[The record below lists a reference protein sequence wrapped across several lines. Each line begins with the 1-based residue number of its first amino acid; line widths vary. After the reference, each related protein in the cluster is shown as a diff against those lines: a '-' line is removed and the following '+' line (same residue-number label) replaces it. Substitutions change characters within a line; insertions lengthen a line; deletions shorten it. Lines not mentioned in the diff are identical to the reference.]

1 MRRVEGA
8 TDSAVAWRQ
17 DELEW
22 SRRSTRPL
30 RGAAPRSVYM
40 NQEFTGAGRPS
51 AQEIRAA
58 LERVVASEVMRS
70 SPQLTAFLRFVVEAV
85 LEGSSDRIKGYVI
98 AVEVLKRGAQFN
110 PQIDPI
116 VRVEATRLRRTLE
129 RYYAGEGAEDAIV
142 ITLPR
147 GTYVPT
153 FTRRASQR
161 REYLTPEP
169 EAAPAVETLPPGNG
183 MPVLLVEPFEVTGAP
198 GPRSLSAVSLH
209 AMLSDAFA
217 RFDLV
222 NVVWDVAAGRPARA
236 ATDARIDYRM
246 AGSAEYQEDGA
257 VRLRFRLIDVADGN
271 VVWTRELEVASSGDP
286 TDAQERIVR
295 ELAAALVQPFG
306 VIFTHGRAKSL
317 GAGVGDPR
325 YRCLLEAADS
335 FRSFD
340 SAQHLRAR
348 TCLERLTVLDPSFG
362 LGFSFLAALYVREYL
377 YGLDRH
383 AADLP
388 PLERALRAARR
399 GVELDPE
406 SARAYELLF
415 LTLFVRRDL
424 PAAFA
429 AGDKALER
437 NKYDMRAFG
446 SYGQRL
452 IAIGEVDRGMDMLMR
467 AGDEA
472 GVRPAVDQFFL
483 FLGSYLRGDKAAA
496 AFHAGQLTGDTF
508 QLGLLARALTGER
521 TSALAALDRL
531 FALNPEWRDNPR
543 SQLEKFFP
551 AASIVDRLA
560 ADLATAASGEDIEGA
575 E

>member
-1 MRRVEGA
+1 
-8 TDSAVAWRQ
+8 
-17 DELEW
+17 
-22 SRRSTRPL
+22 
-30 RGAAPRSVYM
+30 M
-40 NQEFTGAGRPS
+40 NQEFNGGGRPS

-58 LERVVASEVMRS
+58 IERVVASEVMRS

-85 LEGSSDRIKGYVI
+85 LEGNSDRIKGYVI
-98 AVEVLKRGAQFN
+98 AVEVLKRGTQFN

-129 RYYAGEGAEDAIV
+129 RYYAGEGAEDPIV
-142 ITLPR
+142 IALPR

-153 FTRRASQR
+153 FTRRAAR
-161 REYLTPEP
+161 AEGAARAA
-169 EAAPAVETLPPGNG
+169 EAAPALENLPPGNG
-183 MPVLLVEPFEVTGAP
+183 MPILLVEPFDTIGAQ
-198 GPRSLSAVSLH
+198 GPRSVSAASLH

-222 NVVWDVAAGRPARA
+222 NIVWESAVGSLARETAG
-236 ATDARIDYRM
+236 ARIDYRM
-246 AGSAEYQEDGA
+246 AGSVEYHEDGG
-257 VRLRFRLIDVADGN
+257 VRLRLRLIDAAVGN
-271 VVWTRELEVASSGDP
+271 VVWTRELEVAASDEP
-286 TDAQERIVR
+286 ADAQERIVR

-306 VIFTHGRAKSL
+306 VIFTQGRAKSL
-317 GAGVGDPR
+317 GAGAGDPR
-325 YRCLLEAADS
+325 YRCVLEAADS

-340 SAQHLRAR
+340 SAQHSRAR

-362 LGFSFLAALYVREYL
+362 VGFSYLAALYVREYL
-377 YGLDRH
+377 YGLDPHVAER
-383 AADLP
+383 P

-406 SARAYELLF
+406 SARAYEMLS

-437 NKYDMRAFG
+437 NKYDMRPVG
-446 SYGQRL
+446 GYGQRL
-452 IAIGEVDRGMDMLMR
+452 IAIGEIDRGMDMLMR

-483 FLGSYLRGDKAAA
+483 FLGSYLRGDQAAA
-496 AFHAGQLTGDTF
+496 AFHAGQLTSDTF
-508 QLGLLARALTGER
+508 QLGLLARALAAGAAGER
-521 TSALAALDRL
+521 DPARVALERL
-531 FALNPEWRDNPR
+531 FALNPQWRENPR
-543 SQLEKFFP
+543 GQLEKFFP

-560 ADLATAASGEDIEGA
+560 ADLAAAASGGVSLGSE
-575 E
+575 

>member
-1 MRRVEGA
+1 
-8 TDSAVAWRQ
+8 
-17 DELEW
+17 
-22 SRRSTRPL
+22 
-30 RGAAPRSVYM
+30 M
-40 NQEFTGAGRPS
+40 NQEFAGGGRLS
-51 AQEIRAA
+51 GQEIRAA
-58 LERVVASEVMRS
+58 LARVVASEVMRS

-85 LEGSSDRIKGYVI
+85 LEGNSDRIKGYVI
-98 AVEVLKRGAQFN
+98 AVEVLKRDAQFN

-129 RYYAGEGAEDAIV
+129 RYYAGEGTEDPIV
-142 ITLPR
+142 IALPR

-161 REYLTPEP
+161 GEALTETSEP
-169 EAAPAVETLPPGNG
+169 APAVESLPPGNG
-183 MPVLLVEPFEVTGAP
+183 MPVLLVEPFETAGAP
-198 GPRSLSAVSLH
+198 GPRSLSAASLH
-209 AMLSDAFA
+209 ATLSDAFA

-222 NVVWDVAAGRPARA
+222 NIVWDAAAGTA
-236 ATDARIDYRM
+236 ARIDYRM
-246 AGSAEYQEDGA
+246 AGSAEYHDDGG
-257 VRLRFRLIDVADGN
+257 VRLRFRLIDAADGN
-271 VVWTRELEVASSGDP
+271 VVWTRELDVSASDEAAN
-286 TDAQERIVR
+286 AQERIVR

-306 VIFTHGRAKSL
+306 VIFTHSRAKSL
-317 GAGVGDPR
+317 GAGIGDPR
-325 YRCLLEAADS
+325 YRCLLEAAES

-340 SAQHLRAR
+340 SDQHSRAR

-362 LGFSFLAALYVREYL
+362 VGFSYLAALYVREYL
-377 YGLDRH
+377 YGLDH
-383 AADLP
+383 HPADLP

-406 SARAYELLF
+406 SARAYEMLF

-437 NKYDMRAFG
+437 NKYDMRAVG

-452 IAIGEVDRGMDMLMR
+452 IATGEIDKGMDMLMR

-483 FLGSYLRGDKAAA
+483 FLGSYLRGDEAAS
-496 AFHAGQLTGDTF
+496 AFHAGQLTSDTF
-508 QLGLLARALTGER
+508 QLGFVARALAAGER
-521 TSALAALDRL
+521 EDAHAALSRL
-531 FALNPEWRDNPR
+531 FALNPEWRNNPR
-543 SQLEKFFP
+543 GQLEKFFP

-560 ADLATAASGEDIEGA
+560 GDLAVAAA

>member
-1 MRRVEGA
+1 MSHEG
-8 TDSAVAWRQ
+8 
-17 DELEW
+17 
-22 SRRSTRPL
+22 
-30 RGAAPRSVYM
+30 
-40 NQEFTGAGRPS
+40 TGAGRPN

-70 SPQLTAFLRFVVEAV
+70 SPQLTTFLRFVVDAV
-85 LEGSSDRIKGYVI
+85 LEGNADRIKGYVI
-98 AVEVLKRGAQFN
+98 AVEVLKRGASFN

-129 RYYAGEGAEDAIV
+129 RYYAGAGAEDPIV
-142 ITLPR
+142 IALPR
-147 GTYVPT
+147 GSYVPT
-153 FTRRASQR
+153 FTRRAGETATADRGLEQKAES
-161 REYLTPEP
+161 PD
-169 EAAPAVETLPPGNG
+169 ETLPPGNG
-183 MPVLLVEPFEVTGAP
+183 LPCLLVQPFDVAGTP
-198 GPRSLSAVSLH
+198 DPRSLSAQSLH
-209 AMLSDAFA
+209 ARLSDAFA
-217 RFDLV
+217 HFDLV
-222 NVVWDVAAGRPARA
+222 NIVWD
-236 ATDARIDYRM
+236 ATTADVRVDYRL
-246 AGSAEYQEDGA
+246 AGSAEYHDGGA
-257 VRLRFRLIDVADGN
+257 VRLRFRLIDAVDGN
-271 VVWTRELEVASSGDP
+271 VVWTREFEVPAAEEP
-286 TDAQERIVR
+286 VAAEERIVR
-295 ELAAALVQPFG
+295 QMAAILVQPFG
-306 VIFTHGRAKSL
+306 VIFAQGQAKNV

-325 YRCLLEAADS
+325 YRALLDAAES

-340 SAQHLRAR
+340 PAQHQRAR
-348 TCLERLTVLDPSFG
+348 TALERLTRLDPSFA
-362 LGFSFLAALYVREYL
+362 LGFSYLAALCVREYL
-377 YGLDRH
+377 YGLDDH
-383 AADLP
+383 ADNLP

-406 SARAYELLF
+406 SARAYEMLF

-467 AGDEA
+467 AGNEA

-521 TSALAALDRL
+521 ASARAALDRL
-531 FALNPEWRDNPR
+531 FALNSEWRDNPR
-543 SQLEKFFP
+543 GQLEKFFP
-551 AASIVDRLA
+551 AAFIVDRLA
-560 ADLATAASGEDIEGA
+560 ADLATAGSGGDIKGTE
-575 E
+575 